1 MQNVVVERL
10 NPYLIIVL
18 LNPTQK
24 DVFEKG
30 TVPQII
36 VQPQAVLAK
45 DETQAA
51 AKAMRFV
58 PEEYSA
64 SLDRV
69 EPHVLPFSR
78 ARA

>member
-1 MQNVVVERL
+1 MQTVVVETL
-10 NPYLIIVL
+10 HPFLVIIVM
-18 LNPTQK
+18 NPTQK
-24 DVFEKG
+24 EVFEQGK
-30 TVPQII
+30 VPQII

-58 PEEYSA
+58 PEEYSG

-78 ARA
+78 ARS